1 MGQVTAM
8 KRGSTWQYRFEG
20 AMIDGKRK
28 RYTKGGFRT
37 KAEALE
43 AGNKAKAE
51 YDGGTYIRPSDM
63 SLADYMDY
71 WLEHHV
77 KGHKAYET
85 YDAYESAT
93 RLHIK
98 PQLGKYKLSALSP
111 AIIQAWVDN
120 YLRDEKHLSTQS
132 IANFSAV
139 LSSAMKYAVHPLQ
152 YLKISPCQYVQ
163 LPKIPPKEEWKDKVD
178 YVLSQDDWKAIEKT
192 LAGTDWLFPIQLM
205 YHTGM
210 RIGECCALD
219 LQKDVDFET
228 HTLTIR
234 RQLRKIESQWTF
246 IPPKYNSVRSIYMG
260 ATLEKLIKRYIARK
274 KENMLKYGELYTHT
288 YKNDSGA
295 VYELPGTIPVND
307 SLTEVWKVCRE
318 NGSMIT
324 PDSMKYVS
332 RIIKAK
338 VGLEYFHPHCIR
350 HTHGTILAQKGAS
363 PKTIMERLGH
373 KNITTTMHRY
383 VFNTQEMKEEAAR
396 LFESAL

>member
-28 RYTKGGFRT
+28 RYSKGGFRT

-43 AGNKAKAE
+43 AGNRAKAE
-51 YDGGTYIRPSDM
+51 YDGGAYVRTSDM
-63 SLADYMDY
+63 SLSDYMDY

-85 YDAYESAT
+85 YNAYESAV

-98 PQLGKYKLSALSP
+98 PQIGKYKLSALSP
-111 AIIQAWVDN
+111 AIVQAWVDD

-132 IANFSAV
+132 IANFAAV

-152 YLKISPCQYVQ
+152 YLKVSPCQYVQ
-163 LPKIPPKEEWKDKVD
+163 IPKIPPKEEWKDRIEYALTKE
-178 YVLSQDDWKAIEKT
+178 DWKNIEKA
-192 LAGTDWLFPIQLM
+192 LQGTDWLLPIQLM

-219 LQKDVDFET
+219 LVKDVDFKT
-228 HTLTIR
+228 HTMTIR
-234 RQLRKIESQWTF
+234 RQLRKEGSQWSYK
-246 IPPKYNSVRSIYMG
+246 PPKYNSVRTIYMG
-260 ATLEKLIKRYIARK
+260 ETLEKIIRHAVVLK
-274 KENMLKYGELYTHT
+274 KANMLRYGDYYTKT
-288 YKNDSGA
+288 YKTDSGA
-295 VYELPGTIPVND
+295 IYELPASMPT
-307 SLTEVWKVCRE
+307 SMEECWTVCRE

-324 PDSMKYVS
+324 PDSLKYVS
-332 RIIKAK
+332 KMIKQK
-338 VGLEYFHPHCIR
+338 TGLEYFHPHCLR
-350 HTHGTILAQKGAS
+350 HTHGTMLAQNGAS

-373 KNITTTMHRY
+373 KNITVTMHRY
-383 VFNTQEMKEEAAR
+383 VTNTDTMKEEAAR
-396 LFESAL
+396 IFEAALR